1 MKKITAILLVAVL
14 MMTFLTGCGKTR
26 ELYSNINLADY
37 VEVGK
42 YIGLELDTTTEEY
55 ARLYANGLYSD
66 IYNYQISNDSIKST
80 VTFDTTAETAVELGD
95 MVNID
100 YKGYKDGVAFEGG
113 TATGGLLVIG
123 SQTFI
128 DDFEDQLVGVKVG
141 QTVDVNVTFPENYSK
156 AELAG
161 ADAKFVVTVNAIAK
175 NPEQIYKLFNLDSQE
190 KYVDVLDKRVQQSL
204 ILNMVRE
211 NSTIKDYPT
220 KEAEKIYQAAVEVY
234 ASQSI
239 DISKED
245 KTNIFKQLVY
255 PMMDVNM
262 VMYYILDTEKLE
274 IYESTLE
281 SQKVDQPVIA
291 ESYAVQEIVIDYIL
305 DNTTIK

>member
-128 DDFEDQLVGVKVG
+128 DDFEDQLVRR
-141 QTVDVNVTFPENYSK
+141 
-156 AELAG
+156 L
-161 ADAKFVVTVNAIAK
+161 
-175 NPEQIYKLFNLDSQE
+175 
-190 KYVDVLDKRVQQSL
+190 
-204 ILNMVRE
+204 M
-211 NSTIKDYPT
+211 
-220 KEAEKIYQAAVEVY
+220 
-234 ASQSI
+234 
-239 DISKED
+239 
-245 KTNIFKQLVY
+245 
-255 PMMDVNM
+255 
-262 VMYYILDTEKLE
+262 
-274 IYESTLE
+274 
-281 SQKVDQPVIA
+281 
-291 ESYAVQEIVIDYIL
+291 
-305 DNTTIK
+305 

>member
-1 MKKITAILLVAVL
+1 
-14 MMTFLTGCGKTR
+14 
-26 ELYSNINLADY
+26 
-37 VEVGK
+37 
-42 YIGLELDTTTEEY
+42 
-55 ARLYANGLYSD
+55 
-66 IYNYQISNDSIKST
+66 
-80 VTFDTTAETAVELGD
+80 
-95 MVNID
+95 
-100 YKGYKDGVAFEGG
+100 
-113 TATGGLLVIG
+113 
-123 SQTFI
+123 
-128 DDFEDQLVGVKVG
+128 
-141 QTVDVNVTFPENYSK
+141 
-156 AELAG
+156 
-161 ADAKFVVTVNAIAK
+161 
-175 NPEQIYKLFNLDSQE
+175 
-190 KYVDVLDKRVQQSL
+190 
-204 ILNMVRE
+204 MVRE